1 MKDFNTPGYNK
12 IGMDESFKK
21 YIVEWQLENV
31 RNVLNGTLEKKL
43 LVNSKGEVS
52 KQIVINYTEN
62 EDISNLQ

>member
-1 MKDFNTPGYNK
+1 MKDFNTPGSNK
-12 IGMDESFKK
+12 SWMDEGFKK

-31 RNVLNGTLEKKL
+31 RNVLNGTLEKKI

-62 EDISNLQ
+62 EDISNL

>member
-1 MKDFNTPGYNK
+1 MNKHVK

>member
-1 MKDFNTPGYNK
+1 MNDFNAPGSNK
-12 IGMDESFKK
+12 SWMDEGFKK

-31 RNVLNGTLEKKL
+31 RNVLNGTLEKKI

>member
-1 MKDFNTPGYNK
+1 MNDFNTPGSNK
-12 IGMDESFKK
+12 SWMDEGFKK

-31 RNVLNGTLEKKL
+31 RNVLNGTLEKKI

>member
-1 MKDFNTPGYNK
+1 MKDFNAPGSNK
-12 IGMDESFKK
+12 SWMNEGFTK

>member
-1 MKDFNTPGYNK
+1 MKDFNTPGSNK
-12 IGMDESFKK
+12 SWMDEGFKK

-31 RNVLNGTLEKKL
+31 RNMLNGTLEKKI

>member
-1 MKDFNTPGYNK
+1 MKDFNTPGSNK
-12 IGMDESFKK
+12 SWMDEGFRK

-31 RNVLNGTLEKKL
+31 RNVLNGTLEKKI

>member
-1 MKDFNTPGYNK
+1 MNDFNQPGQNK
-12 IGMDESFKK
+12 SWMDEGFKK

-31 RNVLNGTLEKKL
+31 RNVLNGTLEKKI

>member
-1 MKDFNTPGYNK
+1 MKDFNPPGSNK
-12 IGMDESFKK
+12 NKMDEVFKTF
-21 YIVEWQLENV
+21 IVEHQLENV
-31 RNVLNGTLEKKL
+31 RNVLNGTLEKKI

>member
-1 MKDFNTPGYNK
+1 MNDFNAPGSNK
-12 IGMDESFKK
+12 SWMDEGFKK

-31 RNVLNGTLEKKL
+31 RNVLNGTLEKKI

-62 EDISNLQ
+62 EDISNL